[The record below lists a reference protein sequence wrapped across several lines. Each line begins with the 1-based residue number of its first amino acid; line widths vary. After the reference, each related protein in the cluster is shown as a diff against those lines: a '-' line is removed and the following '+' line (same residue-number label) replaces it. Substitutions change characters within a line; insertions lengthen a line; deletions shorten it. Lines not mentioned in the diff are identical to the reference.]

1 MAKKWCT
8 IQKESSY
15 CYLFNHSLPG
25 DNNGAWHSSDL
36 WYFFGT
42 LKNCWRPMNEDDYLL
57 SNYMVDYL
65 TNFVKTGN
73 PNSNELPIWNPSK
86 KKEKKVMHFGNGLVG
101 MKKVNTKKLWYNLF
115 TNKAV
120 GE

>member
-1 MAKKWCT
+1 
-8 IQKESSY
+8 
-15 CYLFNHSLPG
+15 
-25 DNNGAWHSSDL
+25 
-36 WYFFGT
+36 
-42 LKNCWRPMNEDDYLL
+42 MNEDDYLL
-57 SNYMVDYL
+57 SGYMVDYL

-73 PNSNELPIWNPSK
+73 PNSSELPIWNPSK